1 MPVTNL
7 APEFQSFDEVI
18 SLGRMKQMTITR
30 MTGDDIALV
39 DVENNPLNILC
50 IQDGTS
56 YKKGHF
62 YTITND
68 GVIQDTFLSHD
79 HSSVDTGGT
88 YYDILKGNYNQVIEM
103 DYSLNMMKSF
113 FNQVTSGTGSLVEDI
128 IDNGANQKYVKL
140 TSGTTLNAYASIEG
154 GGGRIYFGK
163 PITLQTKY
171 QLTSNSDV
179 TYRIGTGSEPIQNS
193 ITNSVIQL
201 GFIGCSSTNANNAV
215 YCTGGSNILT
225 EEFMSAM
232 IPAGGNAL
240 GLRLD
245 YYPSSKIDARD
256 GLGVQELITT
266 NLPSLSAA
274 TTSNATFRA
283 GIRTTTAGGAKAFK
297 IYAAR
302 LVGHSYDSQSG
313 VGGWV

>member
-7 APEFQSFDEVI
+7 APEFLSFDEVI

-30 MTGDDIALV
+30 LTGDDIALV
-39 DVENNPLNILC
+39 DIENNPLNIAC

-62 YTITND
+62 YIIAND
-68 GVIQDTFLSHD
+68 GTIHDVFLNHD
-79 HSSVDTGGT
+79 HSSADKGGT

-103 DYSLNMMKSF
+103 DYSLNMMKAF
-113 FNQVTSGTGSLVEDI
+113 FNMPVSGTGSVVGDT
-128 IDNGANQKYVKL
+128 IDNTANQKYVIL
-140 TSGTTLNAYASIEG
+140 TAGTTLNGYASIEG
-154 GGGRIYFGK
+154 GGGRLFFGK

-179 TYRIGTGSEPIQNS
+179 TYRIGTGSDPIQNS

-201 GFIGCSSTNANNAV
+201 GFTGCSSTNANNGV
-215 YCTGGSNILT
+215 YCTDGSVLSV
-225 EEFMSAM
+225 EYMSAM
-232 IPAGGNAL
+232 IPPGGNAL

-245 YYPSSKIDARD
+245 YYPSSKIDAKD
-256 GLGVQELITT
+256 GLGVQDLITT
-266 NLPSLSAA
+266 NLPSISAA

-283 GIRTTTAGGAKAFK
+283 GIRVTAAGAAKSLK
-297 IYAAR
+297 LYAVR
-302 LVGHSYDSQSG
+302 LLGHSYDSQSG
-313 VGGWV
+313 IGAWV

>member
-30 MTGDDIALV
+30 LTGDEIALV
-39 DVENNPLNILC
+39 DIENDPLNVVC

-62 YTITND
+62 YIITND
-68 GVIQDTFLSHD
+68 GVIFDTFLNHD
-79 HSSVDTGGT
+79 HSSTDKGGT

-103 DYSLNMMKSF
+103 DYSLNMMKAF
-113 FNQVTSGTGSLVEDI
+113 FDPVVSGTGSAITDVVD
-128 IDNGANQKYVKL
+128 DTANQKYVQL
-140 TSGTTLNAYASIEG
+140 TAGTTLNAYANIRG

-171 QLTSNSDV
+171 QITSNSDV
-179 TYRIGTGSEPIQNS
+179 TYRIGTGSDQIQNS
-193 ITNSVIQL
+193 VTNSVIQL
-201 GFIGCSSTNANNAV
+201 GFTGCSSTNANNGV
-215 YCTGGSNILT
+215 YCTDGSVLT
-225 EEFMSAM
+225 VEYMSAM
-232 IPAGGNAL
+232 IPPGGNAM

-245 YYPSSKIDARD
+245 YYPSSKIDAKD
-256 GLGVQELITT
+256 GLGVQDLITT
-266 NLPSLSAA
+266 NLPSISAA

-283 GIRTTTAGGAKAFK
+283 GIRVTAAGAAKSLK
-297 IYAAR
+297 LYAVR
-302 LVGHSYDSQSG
+302 LLGHSYDSQSG
-313 VGGWV
+313 IGAWV